1 LLLYVFLEGGMYEVD
16 VLEVGVAKG
25 SEYRNVWALW
35 DADWKELFVFVTREL
50 RFDARR
56 EDFRG
61 GGNAVLALLKDMR
74 ERSVVE
80 AA

>member
-1 LLLYVFLEGGMYEVD
+1 
-16 VLEVGVAKG
+16 
-25 SEYRNVWALW
+25 
-35 DADWKELFVFVTREL
+35 VFVTSEL

-61 GGNAVLALLKDMR
+61 GGKQGLALLEDMR

>member
-1 LLLYVFLEGGMYEVD
+1 MV
-16 VLEVGVAKG
+16 
-25 SEYRNVWALW
+25 
-35 DADWKELFVFVTREL
+35 VTREL

-61 GGNAVLALLKDMR
+61 GGNAVLVLLKDMR